1 MESQAMLVSA
11 QGGLMLLN
19 AAVDQL
25 CSQQIVHL
33 FLAIDPIVNLR
44 VAVVVREVP
53 CQQLHAHGA

>member
-1 MESQAMLVSA
+1 MLVSA

-33 FLAIDPIVNLR
+33 FLAIVPIVNLR

-53 CQQLHAHGA
+53 CQQLHGHGA

>member
-33 FLAIDPIVNLR
+33 FLAIVPIVNLR
-44 VAVVVREVP
+44 VEVVLREVP
-53 CQQLHAHGA
+53 RQRLHAHGA